1 MDAEDVSRLL
11 AGMPV
16 QVIDTGFAIH
26 LQPLGLSKGAALAKL
41 AELMGLT
48 PSDFLAA
55 GDSINDV
62 SMLNAAGIAVVPANA
77 SPEARAAADHIMDKP
92 FGEGTAEA
100 LAQYFP

>member
-1 MDAEDVSRLL
+1 ICLAAYQKIVEHFRPKGEELRLYSNEYRYSDVAFARDVEAEDVSRLL

-48 PSDFLAA
+48 P
-55 GDSINDV
+55 
-62 SMLNAAGIAVVPANA
+62 
-77 SPEARAAADHIMDKP
+77 
-92 FGEGTAEA
+92 
-100 LAQYFP
+100 